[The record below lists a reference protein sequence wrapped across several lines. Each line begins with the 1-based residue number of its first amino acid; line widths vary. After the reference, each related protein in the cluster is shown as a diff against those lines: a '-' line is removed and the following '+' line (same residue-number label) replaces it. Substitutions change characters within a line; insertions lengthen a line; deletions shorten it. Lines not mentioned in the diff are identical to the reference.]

1 MFKLFTILIIA
12 AIIESVGV
20 AFLSGGLKDLSG
32 FKTISISEI
41 GRILVEV
48 ATNGKIL
55 FGVFLEAIFFG
66 ALCYMLSQKD
76 VSLVWPLTSMGFIV
90 TTLAAKF
97 VLHEQVS
104 TVRWSGVVLIA
115 LGALLTSYS
124 EHEKGQAAKAAQ
136 TAEAPSAIPQEQRQ
150 PN

>member
-1 MFKLFTILIIA
+1 MTMFKLFTILIIA

-20 AFLSGGLKDLSG
+20 AFLAGGLKELSG
-32 FKTISISEI
+32 FKTISISEV
-41 GRILVEV
+41 GRILLEV
-48 ATNGKIL
+48 VTNGKIL

-76 VSLVWPLTSMGFIV
+76 VSLVWPLTSLGFIV

-104 TVRWSGVVLIA
+104 AVRWGGVLLIA
-115 LGALLTSYS
+115 IGAALTSYS
-124 EHEKGQAAKAAQ
+124 EHEKQEAAKTTQAAAQ
-136 TAEAPSAIPQEQRQ
+136 QTQQQQQQA
-150 PN
+150 N

>member
-1 MFKLFTILIIA
+1 MAKIIVILIVA
-12 AIIESVGV
+12 AIVESIGV
-20 AFLSGGLKDLSG
+20 AFLAGGLKELSG
-32 FKTISISEI
+32 FKGISVAEI
-41 GRILVEV
+41 GRVIVEV

-55 FGVFLEAIFFG
+55 FGVFLEAIFFA

-76 VSLVWPLTSMGFIV
+76 VSLIWPLTSIGFIV

-104 TVRWSGVVLIA
+104 TVRWGGVLLIA

-124 EHEKGQAAKAAQ
+124 EHEKEQAAKAANAAPVAANSQ
-136 TAEAPSAIPQEQRQ
+136 SQEA
-150 PN
+150 N